1 MCGWLLFLQRVLDID
16 VGYLAYN
23 CKAWGFERRLI
34 IKGDRNLG
42 VTSCGASC
50 TLQDEQGNIL
60 LKMLG
65 MFPGDWHI

>member
-1 MCGWLLFLQRVLDID
+1 MLGTLHIIAKP
-16 VGYLAYN
+16 G
-23 CKAWGFERRLI
+23 WGFERRLI

-42 VTSCGASC
+42 VASCGASC